1 MVEIVSTLTTNL
13 FRAFIIRRFLSLF
26 FLTDIEN
33 KKKEKTVYSLFIF
46 MTAFVFFAFHFPPFT
61 LAINLL
67 LIYLITQL
75 YDGAQKKKILISLLI
90 YGTNMFCDTISA
102 YSFSN
107 YIVGNDYNELVPY
120 LTVFLFSIC
129 EFLIERFLTKNKQ
142 EDMVPPC
149 WKILLT
155 IPIISIL
162 LLLILVMNNLN
173 NRIILI
179 SVSLGIL
186 IINLLIFYLY
196 DVLVEAYLKLK
207 VSTLFERQAAVY
219 SNQLNVMRQSE
230 EKVHTLRHDMKH
242 HLIELE
248 NMIDRHADEEMKDYI
263 HNIYGYMENPN
274 EYSRSGNYEVDSLLN
289 YMLVKADSILDKVNC
304 TITVPKELKIC
315 SFDINVIIGN
325 LLDNAILAAGSSQ
338 KKWLEISLSYEQGI
352 LFINIRNSYDNIL
365 RKHGDKY
372 ITTKKDRQ
380 EHGIGLQSVRK
391 VVESYEGS
399 IQISDKNNVFDVKIM
414 LYMT

>member
-1 MVEIVSTLTTNL
+1 MAI
-13 FRAFIIRRFLSLF
+13 F
-26 FLTDIEN
+26 FQIDIED
-33 KKKEKTVYSLFIF
+33 KIKEKMLYFLFVCL
-46 MTAFVFFAFHFPPFT
+46 TALVFLIFHFPP
-61 LAINLL
+61 LNIIVNLL
-67 LIYLITQL
+67 LIYMISQL
-75 YDGAQKKKILISLLI
+75 YQGEQKKKILVTLLI
-90 YGTNMFCDTISA
+90 YGSGMFCDIISV
-102 YSFSN
+102 YSCSN
-107 YIVGNDYNELVPY
+107 YIFGKGYNEMVPY
-120 LTVFLFSIC
+120 LTALLWGIC
-129 EFLIERFLTKNKQ
+129 EFIIESFLVKNRK
-142 EDMVPPC
+142 EDFVPPC
-149 WKILLT
+149 WKILLA
-155 IPIISIL
+155 IPVISIL
-162 LLLILVMNNLN
+162 LLLIMIMSNLN